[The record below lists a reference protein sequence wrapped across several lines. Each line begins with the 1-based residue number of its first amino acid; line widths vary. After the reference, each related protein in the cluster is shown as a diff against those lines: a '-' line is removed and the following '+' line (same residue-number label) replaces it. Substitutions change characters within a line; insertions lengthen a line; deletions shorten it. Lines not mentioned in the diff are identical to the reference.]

1 VVWETIREHQQQV
14 DMFRQSFGQGRM
26 SHAYL
31 FVGPD
36 GIGKRL
42 FARAMSQC
50 LFCESHPGEDLLA
63 CGQCNSCKQF
73 AAGTYP
79 DFFQVGKPEGK
90 AELTIDVFLG
100 PRERRGREGLC
111 YELSL
116 RPMAGNRKL
125 AIIDDADSMN
135 EESGNALLKTLEE
148 PPQNSMLILIA
159 ANSESVLPTIRSRCQ
174 FVRFSPLSHENMVS
188 ILRDENM
195 VTDEAEAINIA
206 ELSDGSIS
214 SASQLLDPEIR
225 SVRDKIIAEVSAATF
240 NPLSTS
246 AAMIKSVEELG
257 GNTGAQRQNAILL
270 SRFLIEFYRQCL
282 VSLASNEPSPSPAV
296 VNFVKRFST
305 DSADDSEKIAEMIE
319 RTMHCEVQL
328 NRVMPYPL
336 CFESLCE
343 ALGRIQRG

>member
-1 VVWETIREHQQQV
+1 MVWETLRGHQQQI
-14 DMFRQSFGQGRM
+14 DMFRQSFGHGRM

-36 GIGKRL
+36 GIGKRQ
-42 FARAMSQC
+42 FARKMSQC
-50 LFCESHPGEDLLA
+50 LFCESHTDEELLA
-63 CGQCNSCKQF
+63 CGQCSGCKQF
-73 AAGTYP
+73 AAGTHP

-116 RPMAGNRKL
+116 RPMASNRKL

-135 EESGNALLKTLEE
+135 DKSANALLKTLEE

-174 FVRFSPLSHENMVS
+174 FVRFSPLGHENLVS
-188 ILRDENM
+188 ILLEQNM
-195 VTDEAEAINIA
+195 VADQAEAVNIA
-206 ELSDGSIS
+206 ELSDGSVT

-225 SVRDKIIAEVSAATF
+225 TIRDRIIESVSAVPF
-240 NPLSTS
+240 NSLSTS

-270 SRFLIEFYRQCL
+270 SRFLIEFYRQCM
-282 VSLASNEPSPSPAV
+282 VSLASNQPTTTPAV
-296 VNFVKRFST
+296 SAFVNRLST
-305 DSADDSEKIAEMIE
+305 DNPDDSEKIAAMIE
-319 RTMHCEVQL
+319 RTMECEVQL
-328 NRVMPYPL
+328 NRVMPFAL

-343 ALGRIQRG
+343 SLGRIQRS